1 MPYELKRKTVE
12 WGEVRIV
19 VQEASG
25 LMGMRRQLLRNL
37 AFMPDPQKK
46 GAYKAADDDEALATL
61 RLVVYP
67 DYTAAI
73 VESAG
78 LPDPLTFEAF
88 VELPEALINALG
100 MAVYQVNPAWSPL
113 YEGPEAEKEALKKA
127 PKSGE
132 SSPGS

>member
-1 MPYELKRKTVE
+1 MAYELKRKTVE

-25 LMGMRRQLLRNL
+25 LIGMRRQLLRNQ
-37 AFMPDPQKK
+37 AFAPDPKKK
-46 GAYKAADDDEALATL
+46 GAFKPADDDEALQTL

-67 DYTAAI
+67 DYTACI
-73 VESAG
+73 VESEG

-88 VELPEALINALG
+88 VELPEELLNALG

-113 YEGPEAEKEALKKA
+113 YEGPEAKKEALKKA

-132 SSPGS
+132 NSPGS